1 MFKVQATVSTIV
13 NYDYNMFML
22 QATVIKFFV
31 LFIILGLYVTTV
43 VFELRSSLNVDICV
57 VIPNPTYELCTTI
70 LLAWGALA
78 RK

>member
-1 MFKVQATVSTIV
+1 MFIVQATVTTLV
-13 NYDYNMFML
+13 NYKSNMFIL
-22 QATVIKFFV
+22 PATVIKFFV

-43 VFELRSSLNVDICV
+43 VFELRSTLNLDICV